1 MINKIIDQFSRFFVG
16 GLFIFS
22 GLIKLND
29 PIGTQIKLEDYF
41 TVFAQDFGNF
51 FSYFIPFAMPLA
63 LFLIILEVVIGV
75 AVLIQYKMEKT
86 TWVLLLLIL
95 FFTALTFYSAY
106 FNKVTD
112 CGCFGDAIPLTP
124 WQSFYKDIIL
134 VVFIGHL
141 FWHRNRFTPVLR
153 AREGL
158 GVVASVT
165 LISAILAYW
174 VLNHLPFIDFRPYK
188 IGNNI
193 PELMVP
199 QERPI
204 IEYTFSKDGKTETS
218 LSFLSPNDGY
228 EYISSTIINEDK
240 IIPKITDYNVVSLD
254 GDDYTQYSFDG
265 AKLFL
270 VIYNVDKA
278 QVKNMSKV
286 VQLVESVEGLVEPMA
301 LTASGEA
308 DFEAFRH
315 AHQLAVPYYFVDAT
329 VLKAMVRANPG
340 IMLLKDGTVLG
351 MWHHNDTPTK
361 VEIERLLK

>member
-1 MINKIIDQFSRFFVG
+1 MLNKIIDQFSRFFVG

-51 FSYFIPFAMPLA
+51 FSLFIPYAMPLA
-63 LFLIILEVVIGV
+63 LFLVILEVVIGV
-75 AVLIQYKMEKT
+75 AVLIQFKMEKT

-124 WQSFYKDIIL
+124 WQSFYKDVIL

-141 FWHRNRFTPVLR
+141 FWHRRRFKPTLR
-153 AREGL
+153 SREGL
-158 GVVASVT
+158 GVVAGTT
-165 LISAILAYW
+165 LLCAFLAYW

-193 PELMVP
+193 PEMMQP

-204 IEYTFSKDGKTETS
+204 IEYLFNKDGEEVRSQT
-218 LSFLSPNDGY
+218 FLSQKDGY
-228 EYISSTIINEDK
+228 QYIDSRIVNEDK
-240 IIPKITDYNVVSLD
+240 IIPKITDYNVVSVD
-254 GDDYTQYSFDG
+254 GDDYTQETFEG
-265 AKLFL
+265 TKLL
-270 VIYNVDKA
+270 VITYNVEKA
-278 QVKNMSKV
+278 KVKNMSKIRE
-286 VQLVESVEGLVEPMA
+286 LVEAVEAFAEPMV
-301 LTASGEA
+301 LTSSGEA
-308 DFEAFRH
+308 DMEVFRH
-315 AHQLAVPYYFVDAT
+315 EYQLAIPYYFVDAT

-340 IMLLKDGTVLG
+340 IALWKEGTVLG
-351 MWHHNDTPTK
+351 IWHHNDTPTK
-361 VEIERLLK
+361 AQIEKLLK